1 MTMKRWHLP
10 AFVIAALVTLLLL
23 NGIVWQHEQT
33 LKHGRAVLL
42 QLRPVDPRSLM
53 QGDYMA
59 LDYQLTQQVGQLL
72 STTDATAGEGQAL
85 AVMLNADADGVAQLL
100 RIAKAGEQAQND
112 EIRLRLKW
120 ENGGARLPSQS
131 YFFAEGEGARFA
143 KARYAIFR
151 VANDGTA
158 LLAGLADEQRQP
170 IADRVDKPSS
180 SPAGVGGS

>member
-1 MTMKRWHLP
+1 MKRWHLP
-10 AFVIAALVTLLLL
+10 AFVIAAVATLLLL

-72 STTDATAGEGQAL
+72 STTNATAGEGQAL
-85 AVMLNADADGVAQLL
+85 AVMLRADADGVAQLQ
-100 RIAKAGEQAQND
+100 RIAKAGEQAQSD
-112 EIRLRLKW
+112 EILLRLKW
-120 ENGGARLPSQS
+120 ENSGARLPSQS

-158 LLAGLADEQRQP
+158 LLSGLADEQHLP
-170 IADRVDKPSS
+170 IADRIDKSGVS
-180 SPAGVGGS
+180 QAGARGS